1 MAGKGFLNKPI
12 SIAGLSKL
20 PKKQRKALIGLL
32 IILLS
37 LPLAIWLVKQ
47 TQIFKPRAYG
57 PASPPQ
63 NVTFSNLHGHGLSL
77 SWTTSVPTTG
87 SVRYGTSSGADQN
100 EALDDQGDLFS
111 TATDPAYYSTT
122 HHVTILTLNP
132 QTTYYFKIRSGTTI
146 YGVEVGSNEAGPWV
160 PQGVSVSKA
169 TLAEANLPSCSD
181 LDGDNI
187 ISGTEEY
194 GCPYPVYGNVYTT
207 SDKSTKAAGAIT
219 YLVANNGGQTS
230 GVLSAI
236 VLDNTQGWVIDLK
249 NARHANGSLF
259 YPQAVIGTLDINVQ
273 GGSNGVASLTG
284 VPIPVDAPVAD
295 IVLAAPVTPPV
306 LTPTPTTGF
315 PTPTSPP
322 GPTVTPTPTSVQ
334 PSPTPGLPINCDIN
348 GDGCIDGVEYSGVI
362 SYWRWGCTP
371 EHPELPINCDINGDG
386 CIDGVEYSG
395 VISYWRAGCPQ

>member
-20 PKKQRKALIGLL
+20 PKKQRRTLIGLL

-47 TQIFKPRAYG
+47 TQIFRPRAYG

-100 EALDDQGDLFS
+100 EALDDRGDLFS

-122 HHVTILTLNP
+122 HHITILTLNP

-146 YGVEVGSNEAGPWV
+146 YGVEVGGNEAGPWV
-160 PQGVSVSKA
+160 PQGVSISKA

-181 LDGDNI
+181 LDGDGI

-194 GCPYPVYGNVYTT
+194 GCPYPVYGNIYTAP
-207 SDKSTKAAGAIT
+207 DKSTKAAGAIS
-219 YLVANNGGQTS
+219 YQTASSPGAADS
-230 GVLSAI
+230 GLLSAI

-249 NARHANGSLF
+249 NARNANGSLF

-273 GGSNGVASLTG
+273 GGSNGVASLAG
-284 VPIPVDAPVAD
+284 VSIPVDAPVAD
-295 IVLAAPVTPPV
+295 IVLATGVTPPV
-306 LTPTPTTGF
+306 
-315 PTPTSPP
+315 S
-322 GPTVTPTPTSVQ
+322 TPTPTSAV
-334 PSPTPGLPINCDIN
+334 PTPTPTEAPGPTATPTPGLPISCDIN

-371 EHPELPINCDINGDG
+371 EHPTLPISCDINGDG

-395 VISYWRAGCPQ
+395 VISYWRAGCSQ